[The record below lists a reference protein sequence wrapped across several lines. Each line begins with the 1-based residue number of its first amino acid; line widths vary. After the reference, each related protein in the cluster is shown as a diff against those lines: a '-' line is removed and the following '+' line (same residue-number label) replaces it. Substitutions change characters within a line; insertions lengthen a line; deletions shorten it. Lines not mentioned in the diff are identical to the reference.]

1 MAKTKQKKEEILKDL
16 KEKLA
21 DSKSVVF
28 ANFTGLS
35 VKDTE
40 DLRAKCREEEVEYLV
55 AKKTLLKKA
64 LEEAGFEVPKLE
76 GEVSAAFSVKDEVIA
91 AKVLDTF
98 AKSHEQVQ
106 FLAGILEN
114 KMIDAEKVKGLAK
127 LPSKDELLARMVG
140 SIKAPI
146 SGFVNV
152 LSGNLRG
159 FVNVLNAIKDN
170 KS

>member
-1 MAKTKQKKEEILKDL
+1 MAKTKQKKEELLKNL
-16 KEKLA
+16 KAKLA
-21 DSKSVVF
+21 DSKSIVF

-40 DLRAKCREEEVEYLV
+40 DLRSKCREAEVEYLV

-76 GEVSAAFSVKDEVIA
+76 GEISAAFSVKDEVIA

-98 AKSHEQVQ
+98 AKGHEQIK

-114 KMIDAEKVKGLAK
+114 KMIDAEEVKGLAK
-127 LPSKDELLARMVG
+127 LPSKDELFAKMVG

-159 FVNVLNAIKDN
+159 FVNVLNAIKES
-170 KS
+170 K

>member
-1 MAKTKQKKEEILKDL
+1 MAKTKQKKEELLKNL
-16 KEKLA
+16 KAKLA
-21 DSKSVVF
+21 DSKSIVF

-40 DLRAKCREEEVEYLV
+40 DLRAKCREAEVEYLV

-76 GEVSAAFSVKDEVIA
+76 GEISAAFSVKDEVIA

-98 AKSHEQVQ
+98 AKGHEQIK

-114 KMIDAEKVKGLAK
+114 KMIDAEEVKGLAK
-127 LPSKDELLARMVG
+127 LPSKDELFAKMVG

-159 FVNVLNAIKDN
+159 FVNVLNAIKES
-170 KS
+170 K